1 MPKRLQLYKPPYSP
15 PAKTQHS
22 PTMLCMPYSGKSP
35 CPCSIEYGARPAGVP
50 EVDVC
55 IPRIEATSCK
65 TSVSNNFNTV
75 GVFTEVTHLLWYTCG
90 VAATPSSRM
99 EWCSRPGVALGF
111 VITCA
116 ISMDKRLAVVW
127 R

>member
-15 PAKTQHS
+15 LAKTQHS
-22 PTMLCMPYSGKSP
+22 PMMLCMSYSGKFP
-35 CPCSIEYGARPAGVP
+35 RPCSIECSARPAGVT

-55 IPRIEATSCK
+55 VPRIEATSCK
-65 TSVSNNFNTV
+65 TLVSNNFNIV
-75 GVFTEVTHLLWYTCG
+75 GVFIEVTHLLWYTCG
-90 VAATPSSRM
+90 VAVTPSSRR
-99 EWCSRPGVALGF
+99 EWCSRPGVALGV

-116 ISMDKRLAVVW
+116 ISMGIRLAVVW